1 VNHGGSEL
9 TQRGHSISGS
19 SPASCRSIA
28 GKVGLIKIS
37 SVSSNLLT
45 LLRRNKRGRPEG
57 IQIEPCTAVVRDS
70 WPTARLPRRS
80 GRHRGERR
88 ISKRLEAE
96 AIERLVAE
104 YAGGTTAADL
114 DQQYGLAKS
123 SVLRLVR
130 QAGERVRRPRLSV
143 TEAARVGQLY
153 EAGLRQKDIAE
164 RLGRSPS
171 AVWHCLHRLGLV

>member
-1 VNHGGSEL
+1 VIGL
-9 TQRGHSISGS
+9 RGFKLN
-19 SPASCRSIA
+19 PALLSYVIA
-28 GKVGLIKIS
+28 GP
-37 SVSSNLLT
+37 
-45 LLRRNKRGRPEG
+45 R
-57 IQIEPCTAVVRDS
+57 
-70 WPTARLPRRS
+70 ARLPRRS

-88 ISKRLEAE
+88 ISNRLEAE

-114 DQQYGLAKS
+114 GQRYGLAKS

>member
-1 VNHGGSEL
+1 VVGL
-9 TQRGHSISGS
+9 RGFKLN
-19 SPASCRSIA
+19 PALLSYVIA
-28 GKVGLIKIS
+28 GP
-37 SVSSNLLT
+37 
-45 LLRRNKRGRPEG
+45 R
-57 IQIEPCTAVVRDS
+57 
-70 WPTARLPRRS
+70 ARLRRRS

-114 DQQYGLAKS
+114 DQRYGLAKS

>member
-1 VNHGGSEL
+1 MVGL
-9 TQRGHSISGS
+9 RGFKLN
-19 SPASCRSIA
+19 PALLSYVIA
-28 GKVGLIKIS
+28 GP
-37 SVSSNLLT
+37 
-45 LLRRNKRGRPEG
+45 R
-57 IQIEPCTAVVRDS
+57 
-70 WPTARLPRRS
+70 ARLPLRS
-80 GRHRGERR
+80 GRHRGGRR

-114 DQQYGLAKS
+114 GQRYGLAKS